1 MWLSLRPGI
10 RVSIHGNHF
19 RSGDLTMNHVVAFV
33 LMVVASVNTA
43 MAADI
48 ASAPA
53 PNAQKAVLVTGAST
67 GIGRKITERLTK
79 EGYFVYAGARKEQDL
94 RDLNAIP
101 NVHSLRL
108 DVTSADDIAAAV
120 DTVTRAGR
128 GLYALVNNAGVGLG
142 GPLTETKEEDFHF
155 LMNVNCYGPYRVT
168 KAFSPLIVASK
179 GRITTIGS
187 ISGILAGPNSGAY
200 SMSKHAIEAF
210 SDVLAAEMAPLGV
223 QVSVVEPGNYN
234 SEISKAAATRAG
246 APWLGD
252 RSRYKEP
259 DEVAAVVLQ
268 ALSEPNPKRRYMIT
282 PNQREAEITIR
293 KAIEVLVQLNEGQQY
308 TYDRDAL
315 VKMLDESLATAK
327 PKTSA
332 PIVATPTTKT
342 SK

>member
-1 MWLSLRPGI
+1 MK
-10 RVSIHGNHF
+10 
-19 RSGDLTMNHVVAFV
+19 HVVAFM
-33 LMVVASVNTA
+33 LMVIASVNTA
-43 MAADI
+43 MAADNG
-48 ASAPA
+48 SAPA
-53 PNAQKAVLVTGAST
+53 PNAQKVVLVTGAST
-67 GIGRKITERLTK
+67 GIGRKITERLAR

-94 RDLNAIP
+94 KDLDAIP
-101 NVHSLRL
+101 NVHSLQL
-108 DVTSADDIAAAV
+108 DVTSAGDIATAV

-142 GPLTETKEEDFHF
+142 GPLTDTKEEDFRF
-155 LMNVNCYGPYRVT
+155 LMNVNLYGPYRVT

-187 ISGILAGPNSGAY
+187 ISGILTGPHSGAY

-210 SDVLAAEMAPLGV
+210 SDVLAAEMAPRGV

-234 SEISKAAATRAG
+234 SEISRSAAKRMGSAG
-246 APWLGD
+246 FGD

-282 PNQREAEITIR
+282 PNQREAEVTIR

-315 VKMLDESLATAK
+315 VKMLDESLATAR
-327 PKTSA
+327 PKSPA
-332 PIVATPTTKT
+332 PIVATPTTKD

>member
-1 MWLSLRPGI
+1 
-10 RVSIHGNHF
+10 
-19 RSGDLTMNHVVAFV
+19 MNHAVAFM
-33 LMVVASVNTA
+33 LMVIASVDTA

-48 ASAPA
+48 GSAPA
-53 PNAQKAVLVTGAST
+53 PNAQKVVLVTGAST
-67 GIGRKITERLTK
+67 GIGRKITERLAR

-94 RDLNAIP
+94 KDLDAIP

-108 DVTSADDIAAAV
+108 DVTSAGDIATAV

-142 GPLTETKEEDFHF
+142 GPLTDTKEEDFHF
-155 LMNVNCYGPYRVT
+155 LMNVNLYGPYRVT

-187 ISGILAGPNSGAY
+187 ISGILTGSHSGAY

-210 SDVLAAEMAPLGV
+210 SDVLAAEMAPRGV
-223 QVSVVEPGNYN
+223 QVSIVEPGNYN
-234 SEISKAAATRAG
+234 SEISRSAAKRMGATG
-246 APWLGD
+246 FGD

-268 ALSEPNPKRRYMIT
+268 ALFEPNPKRRYMIT
-282 PNQREAEITIR
+282 PNQREAEVTIR

-315 VKMLDESLATAK
+315 VKMLDESLATAR
-327 PKTSA
+327 PKSPA
-332 PIVATPTTKT
+332 PIVATPTTKD